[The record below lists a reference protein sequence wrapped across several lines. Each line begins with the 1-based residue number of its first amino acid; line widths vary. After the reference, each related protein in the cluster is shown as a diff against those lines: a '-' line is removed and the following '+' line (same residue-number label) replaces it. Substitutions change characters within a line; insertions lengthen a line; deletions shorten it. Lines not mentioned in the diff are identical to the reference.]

1 MATTYERVQKL
12 ISKTLSINIDEIK
25 QDSHFFDNLNFDSL
39 DAIEI
44 VMSVEDEFDVEIL
57 DDDVDGILTVQQLI
71 TFIDENS

>member
-1 MATTYERVQKL
+1 MATTYERVQKV
-12 ISKTLSINIDEIK
+12 ISKTLSINIDDIK

-44 VMSVEDEFDVEIL
+44 VMSVEEEFDVEIP
-57 DDDVDGILTVQQLI
+57 DDEVDDILTVQQLI

>member
-1 MATTYERVQKL
+1 MATTYERVQKV
-12 ISKTLSINIDEIK
+12 ISKTLSINIDDIK

-44 VMSVEDEFDVEIL
+44 VMNVEEEFDVEIL

>member
-12 ISKTLSINIDEIK
+12 ISKTLSINIDDIK

-44 VMSVEDEFDVEIL
+44 VMNVEEEFDVEIL

>member
-1 MATTYERVQKL
+1 MATTYERVQKV
-12 ISKTLSINIDEIK
+12 ISKTLSINIDDIK

-44 VMSVEDEFDVEIL
+44 VMSVEEEFDVEIP
-57 DDDVDGILTVQQLI
+57 DDEVDGILTVQQLI